1 MSIRKDLEQRAKK
14 AILKSI
20 FENYKKQRNDWLKE
34 PGIRKAVFLT
44 SLFRT
49 SNAVIIVG
57 IIFLTGFLTACAF
70 PLLGLTGVGWL
81 AAGGIGGLLALIL
94 GEALFFYQSL
104 KDENLHAEAVSE
116 MFEPQINFNPDTI
129 SDEVLNEKIDK
140 ALEYWSLI
148 DDTIRKAPNGVLRD
162 RLARTAQE
170 VTHWLQ
176 AVYNLADRVDKFHQN
191 KVVERDLKSIPQV
204 IADYEKK
211 LRKEDSPEVQRQL
224 ERTISDKKR
233 QLHALQNLESS
244 MERAAYQLE
253 STISSLGTIYSQ
265 LLLVGNKDEEGSRLN
280 RLQEEVSE
288 QVHQLEDLAEAM
300 DEVYQSSY

>member
-1 MSIRKDLEQRAKK
+1 MFIRKDLEQRAKK

-20 FENYKKQRNDWLKE
+20 FENYKKQRSDWLKE
-34 PGIRKAVFLT
+34 PGIRKAVFLA

-49 SNAVIIVG
+49 SNALIIGSVIL
-57 IIFLTGFLTACAF
+57 LTGCLTLLVF

-176 AVYNLADRVDKFHQN
+176 AVYNLADRVDKFQQN

>member
-20 FENYKKQRNDWLKE
+20 FENYKKQRTDWLKE
-34 PGIRKAVFLT
+34 PGIRKVVFL
-44 SLFRT
+44 SSFFRT
-49 SNAVIIVG
+49 SNALIIGG
-57 IIFLTGFLTACAF
+57 IILLTGCLTLLVF
-70 PLLGLTGVGWL
+70 PVLGLTGLGWL
-81 AAGGIGGLLALIL
+81 AVGGIGGLLALIL
-94 GEALFFYQSL
+94 GEALFFYTSL
-104 KDENLHAEAVSE
+104 KNEDLHATAVSE
-116 MFEPQINFNPDTI
+116 MLEPQLNFNPATI
-129 SDEVLNEKIDK
+129 SDEILNEKINK

-148 DDTIRKAPNGVLRD
+148 DDTISKAPNGVLRD
-162 RLARTAQE
+162 RLSRTAQE

-176 AVYNLADRVDKFHQN
+176 AVYNLADRVDKFQQN
-191 KVVERDLKSIPQV
+191 KVVERDLKSIPQT

-211 LRKEDSPEVQRQL
+211 LNKEDSPEVRQQL

-233 QLHALQNLESS
+233 QLQTLQNLESS
-244 MERAAYQLE
+244 MEKAGYQLE

-288 QVHQLEDLAEAM
+288 QVHQLEDLTEAM

>member
-14 AILKSI
+14 AILKGI
-20 FENYKKQRNDWLKE
+20 FENYKKQRSDWLKE
-34 PGIRKAVFLT
+34 PGIRKAVFLA

-49 SNAVIIVG
+49 SNALIIGGVIL
-57 IIFLTGFLTACAF
+57 LTGCLTLLVF

-176 AVYNLADRVDKFHQN
+176 AVYNLADRVDKFQQN